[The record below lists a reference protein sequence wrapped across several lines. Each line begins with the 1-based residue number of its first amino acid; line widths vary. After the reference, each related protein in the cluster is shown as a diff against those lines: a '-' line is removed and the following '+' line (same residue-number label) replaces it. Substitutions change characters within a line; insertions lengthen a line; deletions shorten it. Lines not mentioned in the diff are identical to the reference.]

1 MNFKKWVKSIQ
12 TAGYN
17 GARTV
22 IQMIS
27 AVQHFIIIPQNCDN
41 WLEEWWLKK
50 AYLQFRDPLLPF
62 LNTAGPFAANNP
74 GQNWVK

>member
-1 MNFKKWVKSIQ
+1 
-12 TAGYN
+12 
-17 GARTV
+17 
-22 IQMIS
+22 MIS

-50 AYLQFRDPLLPF
+50 AYLQFRDPLMPF

-74 GQNWVK
+74 GHNWVK